1 MLAAHAPTLRGT
13 LVAREAQL
21 VTAATPDGSFWQR
34 LRMPLMI
41 LLIAAGAW
49 LVKVLAN
56 MPALAA
62 STDAG
67 YYIGVVGASLMLL
80 LMTYP
85 LYKRVRLL
93 RGVGTTRFWF
103 RLHMVCGLAGP
114 ILIIVHSGLQT
125 RSMNAA
131 WAFWSM
137 VVVALSGI
145 VGRFLYRG
153 LHRGMHGELE
163 TTQSLA
169 AAVAAASYNIDRA
182 VSDDA
187 DISRRVGTYAT
198 RCAAL
203 AKVAPLAAIGGF
215 ILPVWRWFI
224 LRRVRRSLAK
234 SGIPADR
241 QAEKQKLLGTFLLAN
256 QRYAQFA
263 LFDRLFSFW
272 HVAHV
277 PFVVTLFLATIAHIV
292 AVHLY

>member
-1 MLAAHAPTLRGT
+1 
-13 LVAREAQL
+13 
-21 VTAATPDGSFWQR
+21 
-34 LRMPLMI
+34 MPLGMV
-41 LLIAAGAW
+41 LMLGVGW
-49 LVKVLAN
+49 LVHVLAN
-56 MPALAA
+56 MPALSA

-103 RLHMVCGLAGP
+103 RLHMICGIAGP
-114 ILIIVHSGLQT
+114 LLIIVHSGLQT

-137 VVVALSGI
+137 IVVALSGI

-169 AAVAAASYNIDRA
+169 AAVAAASYKIDRA
-182 VSDDA
+182 EANDANVSQRIGA
-187 DISRRVGTYAT
+187 YAT

-203 AKVAPLAAIGGF
+203 AKVAPLAAFGGLV
-215 ILPVWRWFI
+215 LPVWRWSI
-224 LRRVRRSLAK
+224 MRGVRRSLANTA
-234 SGIPADR
+234 IPLAR
-241 QAEKQKLLGTFLLAN
+241 QADKLQLIGAFLLAN

-272 HVAHV
+272 HIAHV
-277 PFVVTLFLATIAHIV
+277 PFVLTLFLATIAHIV

>member
-1 MLAAHAPTLRGT
+1 M
-13 LVAREAQL
+13 AREAEL
-21 VTAATPDGSFWQR
+21 IVTTTPDGSFWQR
-34 LRMPLMI
+34 LRVPVI
-41 LLIAAGAW
+41 LVLIAGGGW
-49 LVKVLAN
+49 LVRILAN
-56 MPALAA
+56 TPELAA
-62 STDAG
+62 STDVG

-85 LYKRVRLL
+85 LYKRFRLL
-93 RGVGTTRFWF
+93 RGIGTTRFWF
-103 RLHMVCGLAGP
+103 RLHMICGLAGP

-137 VVVALSGI
+137 IVVALSGI

-163 TTQSLA
+163 TAQSLA

-187 DISRRVGTYAT
+187 DISRRVGNYAT

-203 AKVAPLAAIGGF
+203 AKLAPVAAVGSF
-215 ILPVWRWFI
+215 ILPFWRWSI
-224 LRRVRRSLAK
+224 MQRVRRSLAR
-234 SGIPADR
+234 SDIPADR
-241 QAEKQKLLGTFLLAN
+241 QAEKKKLLGTFLLAN